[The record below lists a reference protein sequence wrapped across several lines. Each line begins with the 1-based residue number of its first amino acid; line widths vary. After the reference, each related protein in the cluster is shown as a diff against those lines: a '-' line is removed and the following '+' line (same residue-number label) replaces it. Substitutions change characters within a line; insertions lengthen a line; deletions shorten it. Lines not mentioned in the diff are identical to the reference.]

1 MSAVVLIGAQWGDE
15 GKGKIVDFFSEK
27 VDVIVRF
34 QGGNNAGHTLV
45 VDNKKIILHLIPSG
59 ILWDKKVCII
69 GNGVVVDLPVLVK
82 EIETLKNE
90 NLIPPDTKLYI
101 SDSAHIIFPYHKKID
116 ILREKRN
123 GVKIGTTGRGI
134 GPAYEDKSARYGI
147 RIGDIRNTENFKKR
161 LANILEEKNEYIK
174 CVFKEE
180 PLSFDEIYDETIE
193 NFNKIK
199 DFVTDTSIL
208 LNKYVREKKNILFE
222 GAQGT
227 LLDIDHGTYPFVTSS
242 NTISANAAIGSG
254 IAFQHIKKVIGVA
267 KAYTTRV
274 GNGPFPTELKDS
286 LGDYIRDKGGEYGA
300 TTGRPRRCGW
310 IDLVALKKSI
320 MINGIDGI
328 ALTKIDV
335 LNELEDINLCVA
347 YEYNGSEIDYMPQ
360 DVDVL
365 EKVKPIYRKFK
376 GWKKDI
382 SKIRDGIDLPV
393 ETKDYLKFIEDF
405 LEVKINIVSVGP
417 ERESNIVFESPF

>member
-1 MSAVVLIGAQWGDE
+1 MSAVVLVGAQWGDE

-27 VDVIVRF
+27 VDVVVRF

-45 VDNKKIILHLIPSG
+45 VNNKKIILHLIPSG
-59 ILWDKKVCII
+59 ILWNNKVCVI
-69 GNGVVVDLPVLVK
+69 GNGVVIDLPVLVK
-82 EIETLKNE
+82 EIETLNSEK
-90 NLIPPDTKLYI
+90 LIPENTKLYI
-101 SDSAHIIFPYHKKID
+101 SDSAHVIFPYHKKID
-116 ILREKRN
+116 VLREKKN

-147 RIGDIRNTENFKKR
+147 RVGELRNTENFKKR
-161 LANILEEKNEYIK
+161 LSGILEEKNEYIK

-180 PLSFDEIYDETIE
+180 PLSFDEVYNETLE

-199 DFVTDTSIL
+199 DFVVDTGIL
-208 LNKYVREKKNILFE
+208 LNKFFREKKNILFE

-227 LLDIDHGTYPFVTSS
+227 LLDIDHGTYPYVTSS
-242 NTISANAAIGSG
+242 NTVSANASIGSG
-254 IAFQHIKKVIGVA
+254 IPFQNIKKVIGVV

-286 LGDYIRDKGGEYGA
+286 LGDYLRDRGGEYGA

-335 LNELEDINLCVA
+335 LNELEDINVCIA
-347 YEYNGSEIDYMPQ
+347 YEYNGKEIDYMPQ
-360 DVDVL
+360 DIDIL

-382 SKIRDGIDLPV
+382 SQIRDGIDLPV

-405 LEVKINIVSVGP
+405 LEIKINIVSVGP
-417 ERESNIVFESPF
+417 EREANIVFESPF

>member
-1 MSAVVLIGAQWGDE
+1 MNAVVLIGAQWGDE

-45 VDNKKIILHLIPSG
+45 VNNKRIILHLIPSG
-59 ILWDKKVCII
+59 ILWNNKVCVI
-69 GNGVVVDLPVLVK
+69 GNGVVLDLAVLVK
-82 EIETLKNE
+82 EIETLKKE
-90 NLIPPDTKLYI
+90 DLIPEDTKLFI
-101 SDSAHIIFPYHKKID
+101 SDSAHVIFPYHKKID
-116 ILREKRN
+116 ILREKKN

-147 RIGDIRNTENFKKR
+147 RLGELTNTESFKKK
-161 LANILEEKNEYIK
+161 LTNILEEKNDYIK
-174 CVFKEE
+174 YIFKET
-180 PLSFDEIYDETIE
+180 PLSFDEVYNETME
-193 NFNKIK
+193 NFDKIK
-199 DFVTDTSIL
+199 DMVTDTGIL
-208 LNKYVREKKNILFE
+208 LNKLIKNKKSVLFE

-227 LLDIDHGTYPFVTSS
+227 LLDLDHGTYPYVTSS

-254 IAFQHIKKVIGVA
+254 IAFQNIKRVIGVA

-274 GNGPFPTELKDS
+274 GNGPFPTELTDS
-286 LGDYIRDKGGEYGA
+286 IGDYIRDRGGEYGA

-310 IDLVALKKSI
+310 IDLVALKKAI

-328 ALTKIDV
+328 VLTKIDV
-335 LNELEDINLCVA
+335 LNELEDINVCVG
-347 YEYNGSEIDYMPQ
+347 YEYKGLELDYMPQ
-360 DVDVL
+360 DVEIL
-365 EKVKPIYRKFK
+365 EKVKPIYREFK

-382 SKIRDGIDLPV
+382 SKIRDGLDLPV

-417 ERESNIVFESPF
+417 EREANIVFESPF

>member
-1 MSAVVLIGAQWGDE
+1 MSVVVLIGAQWGDE

-27 VDVIVRF
+27 VDVVVRF

-45 VDNKKIILHLIPSG
+45 VNNKKIILHLIPSG
-59 ILWDKKVCII
+59 ILWDKKICVI
-69 GNGVVVDLPVLVK
+69 GNGVVVDLSVLVN
-82 EIETLKNE
+82 EIETLKQE
-90 NLIPPDTKLYI
+90 NLIPKDTKLYI
-101 SDSAHIIFPYHKKID
+101 SESSHLILPYHKKID

-123 GVKIGTTGRGI
+123 GIKIGTTGRGI

-147 RIGDIRNTENFKKR
+147 RLGE
-161 LANILEEKNEYIK
+161 LANAEKFKERLKSILEEKNEYIK

-180 PLSFDEIYDETIE
+180 PLSFDEIYNETLRNYE
-193 NFNKIK
+193 KIK
-199 DFVTDTSIL
+199 EYVTDTTIL
-208 LNKYVREKKNILFE
+208 LNKFVREKKSILFE

-227 LLDIDHGTYPFVTSS
+227 LLDIDHGTYPYVTSS
-242 NTISANAAIGSG
+242 NTISANASIGSG
-254 IAFQHIKKVIGVA
+254 IAYNNIKRVIGVV

-286 LGDYIRDKGGEYGA
+286 IGDYLRNRGGEFGA

-310 IDLVALKKSI
+310 IDLVALKKAI

-335 LNELEDINLCVA
+335 LNDLDYINVCVA
-347 YEYNGSEIDYMPQ
+347 YDYMGSEIDYMPQ
-360 DVDVL
+360 DLEIL

-382 SKIRDGIDLPV
+382 SNIRDGIDLPV

-405 LEVKINIVSVGP
+405 LEVKIIIVSVGP
-417 ERESNIVFESPF
+417 EREANIVFESPF